1 MRKILLYTLFHILA
15 LHIQAEEKKLH
26 IIQKSGNHVSMPI
39 ADQPKITFES
49 GVMYV
54 GSESFLVSNVVKYL
68 VGTDEILLAV
78 KDVAKDALRIDAND
92 AANGKVQIENYK
104 GQAIKVYGTNGVEMP
119 CKVTVSGT
127 SAMVD
132 YSTLPTGIYI
142 LSVGKENIKIQKR

>member
-1 MRKILLYTLFHILA
+1 MKKTLLYTLFIFFA
-15 LHIQAEEKKLH
+15 LHIRAEVQKLH

-39 ADQPKITFES
+39 AEQPKIVFES

-54 GSESFLVSNVVKYL
+54 GNETFLVSNVSKYL

-78 KDVAKDALRIDAND
+78 KEVTKDGLHIDAND

-132 YSTLPTGIYI
+132 YSALPTGIYV

>member
-1 MRKILLYTLFHILA
+1 MKQTLLFIFLIFLA

-26 IIQKSGNHVSMPI
+26 IIQKSGSCVSIPI
-39 ADQPKITFES
+39 EEQPKIMFES

-54 GSESFLVSNVVKYL
+54 GNESFLVGNVSKYL

-78 KDVAKDALRIDAND
+78 KDVAKDGLHIDAND

-104 GQAIKVYGTNGVEMP
+104 GQTIKMYGTNGVEMP
-119 CKVTVSGT
+119 CKVTVDGT

-132 YSTLPTGIYI
+132 YSALPTGIYVF
-142 LSVGKENIKIQKR
+142 SVGKENIKIQKR